1 MSKVFDFDQFWAE
14 TMPEEA
20 ERPKIVVFGETI
32 TLPAVLPAR
41 VMLKALRYQEAEDR
55 TRLQQ
60 IEEYVNDLKL
70 FVGAETVERWLDRGI
85 ETTQIIQIYTHIIEF
100 YTPKVEGGDVEGNET
115 PPETGEKR
123 KRRSRS
129 SDSGA

>member
-41 VMLKALRYQEAEDR
+41 VMLRALRYQGAEDR

-60 IEEYVNDLKL
+60 IEGYVNGLEL
-70 FVGAETVERWLDRGI
+70 FVGADTVEPWLDGGI
-85 ETTQIIQIYTHIIEF
+85 DTTLIIQIYAHILEL
-100 YTPKVEGGDVEGNET
+100 YTPNVAGGDVG
-115 PPETGEKR
+115 G
-123 KRRSRS
+123 
-129 SDSGA
+129 SGS